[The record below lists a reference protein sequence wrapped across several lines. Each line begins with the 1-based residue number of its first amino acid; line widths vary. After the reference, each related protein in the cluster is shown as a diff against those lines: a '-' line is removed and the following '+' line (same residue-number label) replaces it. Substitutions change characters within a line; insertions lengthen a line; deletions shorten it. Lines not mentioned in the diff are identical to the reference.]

1 MWNVIRRTATF
12 MRARQGA
19 AMRLTRTSIP
29 ALIGAAVLQ
38 IAVGYVGS
46 GEAAAADATPPP
58 LAVYPPQVF
67 STGKPGQLGLYI
79 EGEDWHVL
87 VDMPGLEPVEELFT
101 SASQFSLM
109 HNDTSGITASIF
121 AERID
126 GANSE
131 ESCRRHY
138 ARGVQEGRD
147 RTARFV
153 GDKGTVGEV
162 AEIAAHGK
170 TLLMYDW
177 SISEFGP
184 QKVKFWRR
192 TMYWYP
198 YYRGFCFDFHFSI
211 PSAAAQDDVLKVFD
225 SVTYVAHKPIE
236 DIDRLFYFF
245 DWLRI
250 RLRVPIDW
258 RYWYWPPPPGAG
270 RIVFGPASGSEFHFR
285 VTPLKRP
292 ATAQAGGPEES
303 LEEIRRVQ
311 AARGDSISPVKKLC
325 TPNTCVYYSD
335 VADSKYDSAN
345 PKNMPYGRMGF
356 AQIGDVMLRIEF
368 LYREGGRDAAER
380 MTSALSWA
388 KILDLAAARKAVTQ
402 RGGKSPE

>member
-1 MWNVIRRTATF
+1 
-12 MRARQGA
+12 MRARQAA
-19 AMRLTRTSIP
+19 AMRLARTSIL

-38 IAVGYVGS
+38 IAVGCAGS

-58 LAVYPPQVF
+58 LTVYPPQVF

-87 VDMPGLEPVEELFT
+87 VDMPGFEHIEERFI

-109 HNDTSGITASIF
+109 HNDTSGGTATIF

-147 RTARFV
+147 RTASFV
-153 GDKGTVGEV
+153 GDKGKVGEV
-162 AEIAAHGK
+162 AEIEAHGK

-198 YYRGFCFDFHFSI
+198 YYRGFCFDFHFSVA
-211 PSAAAQDDVLKVFD
+211 SAAAQDDVLKAFN

-258 RYWYWPPPPGAG
+258 QYGYVPPPPGG
-270 RIVFGPASGSEFHFR
+270 TGEIGLRPSSGLEFSFFVKPLRIPE
-285 VTPLKRP
+285 
-292 ATAQAGGPEES
+292 TAQSADAKAI
-303 LEEIRRVQ
+303 LEEIRRFQ
-311 AARGDSISPVKKLC
+311 AARGDSVSPVQKLC

-335 VADSKYDSAN
+335 LTASNYDSSN
-345 PKNMPYGRMGF
+345 PRRFPYGRIGF
-356 AQIGDVMLRIEF
+356 ARFGDVVLRIDL
-368 LYREGGRDAAER
+368 LYHDSSKGAAER

-388 KILDLAAARKAVTQ
+388 KILDLAAARKAATQ
-402 RGGKSPE
+402 RRSKSAE